1 MGMTEPVQGA
11 CWLSRLM
18 QVRRNSRLGL
28 NTAGIQSRPARRQIT
43 IRRQMQFQGR
53 RQQRALRI
61 QISRLRLKIQMAAD

>member
-1 MGMTEPVQGA
+1 MAEPMQRT
-11 CWLSRLM
+11 CWRCRLA

-28 NTAGIQSRPARRQIT
+28 KTAGIKAAQRGGDP

-53 RQQRALRI
+53 RQQRALRV